1 MTLKAVYEHSFNR
14 NAFNFCSGAFG
25 KSNKELLCV
34 QSVDGTLFFLENE
47 SFLFKVQLPDFVIP
61 GPFVYASAIDFGLS
75 SFTDSGFVSVSEATT
90 EDSS

>member
-61 GPFVYASAIDFGLS
+61 GPFVYA
-75 SFTDSGFVSVSEATT
+75 
-90 EDSS
+90 